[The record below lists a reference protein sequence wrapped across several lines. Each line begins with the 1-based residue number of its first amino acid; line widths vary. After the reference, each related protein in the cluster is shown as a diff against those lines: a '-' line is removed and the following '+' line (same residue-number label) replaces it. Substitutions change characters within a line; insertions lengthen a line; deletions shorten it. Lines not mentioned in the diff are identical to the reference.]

1 MTVKLIF
8 LLIVLL
14 SIESFAIDF
23 TTIGQKEIVEYIK
36 NRADV
41 LYGAKLSERNLQ
53 DLLSSAV
60 FTGLEEEALTFAYG
74 KSVGSEVIPDVEVNP
89 KDLLTG
95 LTALV
100 SESTT
105 ESVPLKIFL
114 TSDSQGTT
122 DIQMG
127 TLTTTKSSSSKQ
139 SVGDFVVTS
148 VQSQNNDKTNLDGSI
163 TINLGGSTDSHNL
176 TLFKTVYISAEIKIT
191 SLGSEWDEN
200 LLKNDGKLISLLP
213 STTGSLYTVEYQSLI
228 RESIPSNDGALFA
241 GTKTSGTVLVHKNPN
256 GVLSLSGRI
265 ISGKIE
271 PTSEDQAEELVDSF
285 LTLNGAKSRQFF
297 IKDDEMVSKKS
308 NSIVEPNIKKS
319 DIKSKS
325 NLISGGSAL
334 FDYLGY
340 LYRGHK
346 SHHKENSRSQSNHGY
361 RRNHDSRRWHENQR
375 EDPYS
380 WQSDAWSN
388 QPGWRYDYHYN
399 YDYRYEWHW
408 RNFDEPSKQPVRSTT
423 QAPSPS
429 TQKPKPEP
437 VVVSTTSKPS
447 TSPSTP
453 TPLVITTRQP
463 EKVTTQTPEPEKLTI
478 APTTET
484 PVEQEQVTTTS
495 KPIFSELT
503 EPELP
508 PLPKGTTVSVW
519 STKIIQ

>member
-36 NRADV
+36 NRADIN
-41 LYGAKLSERNLQ
+41 YGAKLSERNLQ
-53 DLLSSAV
+53 DLMSSAV
-60 FTGLEEEALTFAYG
+60 FIGLEEEASTFAYG
-74 KSVGSEVIPDVEVNP
+74 KSVDSEQMHDVKVNP
-89 KDLLTG
+89 KDLLNR
-95 LTALV
+95 LV
-100 SESTT
+100 SDSTT

-148 VQSQNNDKTNLDGSI
+148 VQSKNNDVTNLDGSI

-200 LLKNDGKLISLLP
+200 LLKNDGKLVSLLP
-213 STTGSLYTVEYQSLI
+213 STTGSLYTVDYQSLI
-228 RESIPSNDGALFA
+228 RESISSNDGNLFS
-241 GTKTSGTVLVHKNPN
+241 GTKTSGTVLVDKNPN
-256 GVLSLSGRI
+256 GVLSLAGRI

-271 PTSEDQAEELVDSF
+271 PTLEDQAEELVDSF
-285 LTLNGAKSRQFF
+285 LTLNGDKSRQFF
-297 IKDDEMVSKKS
+297 LKDDEIFSKKS
-308 NSIVEPNIKKS
+308 NSISDNNIKKS

-325 NLISGGSAL
+325 MRYSSS
-334 FDYLGY
+334 YS
-340 LYRGHK
+340 YRGSK
-346 SHHKENSRSQSNHGY
+346 PDYDENSRSQSDYGS
-361 RRNHDSRRWHENQR
+361 SRRQGGRYGIHYDYDYENQKTQ
-375 EDPYS
+375 E
-380 WQSDAWSN
+380 N
-388 QPGWRYDYHYN
+388 LN
-399 YDYRYEWHW
+399 K
-408 RNFDEPSKQPVRSTT
+408 PSEQPVKSTT
-423 QAPSPS
+423 QATSPS
-429 TQKPKPEP
+429 TQKPKPES

-447 TSPSTP
+447 TA
-453 TPLVITTRQP
+453 PLVITTSQP
-463 EKVTTQTPEPEKLTI
+463 E
-478 APTTET
+478 
-484 PVEQEQVTTTS
+484 TTS
-495 KPIFSELT
+495 KPSFSELT